1 MVCYRGALIMQVWSK
16 WCMYTYIQLSMIA
29 TSPLLCFPRTWR
41 CEVPVG
47 QKGDELGKGIII
59 AKAELWTGLWIRFAM
74 HLVNIK
80 LHNCRKSTI
89 KSNTGSTKLHDCG
102 DISLC
107 WGVSRPAISTF
118 VTGEGKSG
126 SAAVHTKQ
134 YCSAWAVDRHARAL
148 RFHYSINKL
157 SFQYLSSS
165 SSNEGTGLTIV

>member
-1 MVCYRGALIMQVWSK
+1 
-16 WCMYTYIQLSMIA
+16 
-29 TSPLLCFPRTWR
+29 
-41 CEVPVG
+41 
-47 QKGDELGKGIII
+47 
-59 AKAELWTGLWIRFAM
+59 M

-134 YCSAWAVDRHARAL
+134 YCSAWAVDGHARAL

-157 SFQYLSSS
+157 SPQYLSSS
-165 SSNEGTGLTIV
+165 SSDDKWRYWTSNCLYCQVFPHSILYSCAMQDQHNQLTVVTRELIALKRGLNCVEFKMHMAIFLACLSQQDV